1 MRNFCRDRLTR
12 PSRVIPLVFLALS
25 GCGPSRSEVK
35 KQQEQAQY
43 HYDLAY
49 GYFFDEKNQRG
60 ETALIEI
67 IKSLEAKEDNP
78 DAHLLAGLILAGRRD
93 YVDAERHYKRSLEL
107 ATDGFDAIYYARN
120 NLAAVYLATER
131 YDDAIRELKQLVGQ
145 KLYSRQG
152 HAYNNLGWAWY
163 KKGNLRRAELNFI
176 SAIQHAEKLCPPRN
190 NLGLVYLDENKLH
203 QAETHLRR
211 ALNKCPTYAEPAYH
225 MGRLQ
230 IRRGDS
236 LAARQSFERCLKYAG
251 ESPLADQ
258 CAARLRPLMS
268 ATQRREA
275 R

>member
-1 MRNFCRDRLTR
+1 MRNFCRNHFSR
-12 PSRVIPLVFLALS
+12 PGRVIPLVILAFS

-60 ETALIEI
+60 ESALIEI
-67 IKSLEAKEDNP
+67 VKSLEAKEDSA
-78 DAHLLAGLILAGRRD
+78 DAHLLAGLIFAGRRN
-93 YVDAERHYKRSLEL
+93 YLEAERHYKRSLEL
-107 ATDGFDAIYYARN
+107 ESEPMESAFYARN

-131 YDDAIRELKQLVGQ
+131 YDDAIRELSRLVGAT
-145 KLYSRQG
+145 LYNRKG

-163 KKGNLRRAELNFI
+163 KKGNLSKARQNFLT
-176 SAIQHAEKLCPPRN
+176 AIEQAGKLCPPRN
-190 NLGLVYLDENKLH
+190 NLGLVYLESDKLE
-203 QAETHLRR
+203 QAERHLRR
-211 ALNKCPTYAEPAYH
+211 ALERCPTYAEPAYH
-225 MGRLQ
+225 LGRIQ
-230 IRRGDS
+230 VRRGDS
-236 LAARQSFERCLKYAG
+236 RAARESFQRCLKYAG

-268 ATQRREA
+268 VTQRREA